1 MVDLFQ
7 VVPLVVLQAVVSLL
21 VELQEVVL
29 LLVVLPLVVLQ
40 EVDLLLDLALTFLL
54 YIKAIPDSQV
64 VQTPLLLMVEDI
76 QLLLLQVETHQ
87 HQTLSQV

>member
-29 LLVVLPLVVLQ
+29 LLVVLQ